1 MSSPCT
7 TLLAARVPPRQVPWP
22 VTAEAVSTSL
32 QKALRVVFM
41 LTMFGARG
49 HYNGIGLAPGRPGRP
64 VVTAMGGA
72 GRSFGIHRA
81 MLQHVDL
88 GCVSPQAWG
97 GLHEQAGQNSV
108 SAGRARLVWPLSLS
122 WPRLQLFLTSPCHF
136 GGASGSYCEVDI
148 RVSCL
153 SASPRGPAWA
163 DVGHRGRPKVGSC
176 DQCRQ
181 LQSLPSR
188 FPGAYPCQILGQHIY
203 RLFWS
208 VL

>member
-1 MSSPCT
+1 MGEHTLSSPCT

-72 GRSFGIHRA
+72 GRSFGIYRA
-81 MLQHVDL
+81 MLQHVNL
-88 GCVSPQAWG
+88 G
-97 GLHEQAGQNSV
+97 
-108 SAGRARLVWPLSLS
+108 AREPTGLVWPARASRTKFGVC
-122 WPRLQLFLTSPCHF
+122 WPCTAGVATIVELASTAVFPDVPLPLW
-136 GGASGSYCEVDI
+136 GG
-148 RVSCL
+148 
-153 SASPRGPAWA
+153 
-163 DVGHRGRPKVGSC
+163 
-176 DQCRQ
+176 
-181 LQSLPSR
+181 
-188 FPGAYPCQILGQHIY
+188 
-203 RLFWS
+203 FWF

>member
-1 MSSPCT
+1 MGEHTLSSPCT

-81 MLQHVDL
+81 MLQHVYL
-88 GCVSPQAWG
+88 GCVSPP
-97 GLHEQAGQNSV
+97 
-108 SAGRARLVWPLSLS
+108 R
-122 WPRLQLFLTSPCHF
+122 PRLACTSKP
-136 GGASGSYCEVDI
+136 DKM
-148 RVSCL
+148 RCL
-153 SASPRGPAWA
+153 LAVHGCY
-163 DVGHRGRPKVGSC
+163 DH
-176 DQCRQ
+176 
-181 LQSLPSR
+181 
-188 FPGAYPCQILGQHIY
+188 Y
-203 RLFWS
+203 R
-208 VL
+208 